1 MNFELA
7 NKVEIVNPYANIDA
21 MYGPYSRLS
30 EALSAIPIELRII
43 GRTVGIIT
51 DTHIDE
57 YWWKNG
63 VKDSDLVLKAAKTRS
78 TSELINDGAD
88 GLNPYIS
95 LNEIPKLDISNKAE
109 IDASNI
115 DDHLHIWRQK
125 IDANY
130 VHDQAI
136 PKSIWTINHPLN
148 KKVSVTITDTAGTVV
163 EGQVTI
169 NDGNKVVIEFN
180 FPFSGEAILN

>member
-21 MYGPYSRLS
+21 MYGPYSVLS

-63 VKDSDLVLKAAKTRS
+63 VEDTDLVLKTTNS
-78 TSELINDGAD
+78 SNTS
-88 GLNPYIS
+88 
-95 LNEIPKLDISNKAE
+95 
-109 IDASNI
+109 
-115 DDHLHIWRQK
+115 
-125 IDANY
+125 Y
-130 VHDQAI
+130 VHDQAQ
-136 PKSIWTINHPLN
+136 PASIWTINHPLN
-148 KKVSVTITDTAGTVV
+148 KKPSVTITDTADNEV
-163 EGQVTI
+163 EGDVQYVGDNI
-169 NDGNKVVIEFN
+169 VIIKFN
-180 FPFSGEAILN
+180 FPFSGHAYLN

>member
-21 MYGPYSRLS
+21 MYGPYSNLP

-63 VKDSDLVLKAAKTRS
+63 VKDSDLVLKAAK
-78 TSELINDGAD
+78 
-88 GLNPYIS
+88 
-95 LNEIPKLDISNKAE
+95 
-109 IDASNI
+109 IDS
-115 DDHLHIWRQK
+115 
-125 IDANY
+125 NY
-130 VHDQAI
+130 VHDQAQ
-136 PKSIWTINHPLN
+136 PSSIWTINHPLN

>member
-21 MYGPYSRLS
+21 MYGPYSNLS

-63 VKDSDLVLKAAKTRS
+63 VKDSDLVLKATKIS
-78 TSELINDGAD
+78 NTSELINDGED
-88 GLNPYIS
+88 GIHPFITT
-95 LNEIPKLDISNKAE
+95 EDIPEVDISTKAE
-109 IDASNI
+109 TDASNI
-115 DDHLHIWRQK
+115 DDNLHIWRQK

-136 PKSIWTINHPLN
+136 PESIWTINHPLN
-148 KKVSVTITDTAGTVV
+148 KKVSVTVTDTAGTVI
-163 EGQVTI
+163 EGE
-169 NDGNKVVIEFN
+169 VIIDNGSQIMITFN
-180 FPFSGEAILN
+180 APFSGIAVLN